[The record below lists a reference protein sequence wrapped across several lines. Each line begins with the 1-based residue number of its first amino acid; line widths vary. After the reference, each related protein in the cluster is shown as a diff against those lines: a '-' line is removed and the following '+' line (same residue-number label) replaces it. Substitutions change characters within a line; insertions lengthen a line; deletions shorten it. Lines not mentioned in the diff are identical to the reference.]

1 MRALSP
7 LILCFKINNFHFST
21 VGFFRGCAPSFFP
34 LDETCRVELEAVLV
48 GSGSQRVAPRVELCF
63 CNSKKCNNLDKI
75 EDYKMILSSS
85 VATNL
90 QLNFSFYILYY
101 TMLFNMIKFI

>member
-1 MRALSP
+1 M
-7 LILCFKINNFHFST
+7 
-21 VGFFRGCAPSFFP
+21 GFFRGCAPSFFP
-34 LDETCRVELEAVLV
+34 LDETCRVELESVLV

-85 VATNL
+85 VATNQ
-90 QLNFSFYILYY
+90 QLNFCFYILYY
-101 TMLFNMIKFI
+101 TMLFNMIKLI